1 VKEEAAGGDS
11 AGRPD
16 EAVARLLEAWQGEI
30 EARAVYTILAE
41 RMRHPRRAQV
51 IIKGAT
57 VPNTM
62 EPSGQ

>member
-1 VKEEAAGGDS
+1 MAAGGDS

-41 RMRHPRRAQV
+41 RMRHPRRTQV
-51 IIKGAT
+51 IRELPTPRTELSIAMGYR
-57 VPNTM
+57 
-62 EPSGQ
+62 